1 MGGESQWI
9 GRHVGGWASEEINQQ
24 KIERVLKIEEEK
36 EDKNKKH
43 FLLKII

>member
-1 MGGESQWI
+1 MWEGGRQKL
-9 GRHVGGWASEEINQQ
+9 EINQQ